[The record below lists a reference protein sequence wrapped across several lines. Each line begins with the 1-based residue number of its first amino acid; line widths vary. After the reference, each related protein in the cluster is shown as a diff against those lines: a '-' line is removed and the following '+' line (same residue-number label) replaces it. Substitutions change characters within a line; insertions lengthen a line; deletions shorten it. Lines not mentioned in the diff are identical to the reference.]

1 MPSQSR
7 QLTHTGVHAGP
18 LVQNL
23 WFAACDAAGLCCES
37 WANPEDMQDIITVGS
52 MPAFELYV
60 THSRYCHLAVRQL
73 AARPGTERQLRTS
86 VVKLA
91 KAAMVMLLSKRTS
104 LHAELSDHF
113 KSINS
118 GNLSE
123 ADVSTLQASGLSL
136 QKSEYSRLDCAM
148 AVLVSH
154 MLTGR
159 VHIAQGRRIC
169 MRPLQLQRSPWRP

>member
-1 MPSQSR
+1 
-7 QLTHTGVHAGP
+7 
-18 LVQNL
+18 
-23 WFAACDAAGLCCES
+23 
-37 WANPEDMQDIITVGS
+37 MQDIITVGS

-136 QKSEYSRLDCAM
+136 QKSECSRLRYGCSSLTHADWAC
-148 AVLVSH
+148 SH
-154 MLTGR
+154 CTGQKDLYAPVTTTTESLEALKLQKLGVAEMREQML
-159 VHIAQGRRIC
+159 
-169 MRPLQLQRSPWRP
+169 LSPTRKPTV